1 VYIHA
6 EHANLKEIFF
16 TLMQY
21 TMKQQKLCKNG
32 FILVEAAVGV
42 VLFCILLLALLQG
55 TGFIAKQVATVAHR
69 HKALC
74 ALSTVADGITNDSMQ
89 IGYTHPSIKWY
100 QIMAQSGDQKVTLYR
115 AGQSL

>member
-42 VLFCILLLALLQG
+42 VLFCILLLTLLQG
-55 TGFIAKQVATVAHR
+55 TGFIAKQVAVIAHR

-74 ALSTVADGITNDSMQ
+74 VIATITDGIIEDHMQ
-89 IGYTHPSIKWY
+89 IGYTHPSVKWH
-100 QIMAQSGDQKVTLYR
+100 QVTTQSGDQRVTLYR
-115 AGQSL
+115 VGQTV

>member
-1 VYIHA
+1 
-6 EHANLKEIFF
+6 
-16 TLMQY
+16 MQY

-55 TGFIAKQVATVAHR
+55 TGFIAKQVATIAHR

-74 ALSTVADGITNDSMQ
+74 ALSIVADGNIQDTVQTN
-89 IGYTHPSIKWY
+89 YTHPSVKWY
-100 QIMAQSGDQKVTLYR
+100 QITTQSGDQKVTLYR